1 MGAGTDQVELHSH
14 IPITIQHAGETAMKK
29 RGEMWTLAGL
39 AVMGLL
45 IAGCS
50 DNQTGPGDGGAA
62 PLGVTT
68 EKQAIE
74 YYAVNDGFVG
84 NDEET
89 FADREVTALDAGSF
103 GKIDAAVTPIR
114 FARVITGITKT
125 VETTFE
131 PGDEVAIAHVTK
143 DITGIFKILV
153 VTAENETLMVEK
165 PFNDVSERNV
175 VFKRLTRNPNR
186 FWMNWMPV
194 SSTLVKGGTVPP
206 NNFIT
211 IKQLELITGDTTI
224 VITDPLEHYLYYG
237 WMGQHQLRA
246 SLRKCMVPELVGGQE
261 VRIRVTLESTSPDTD
276 FVAVRYGFKNLNWKR
291 YPMTMVEELESGGVY
306 TRVYETV
313 RDRPLFMHY
322 HRGWFNLGI
331 DAVTHETLFDDQAPY
346 SASWWGVPY
355 RVF

>member
-1 MGAGTDQVELHSH
+1 
-14 IPITIQHAGETAMKK
+14 MKK
-29 RGEMWTLAGL
+29 RGEIWMLAGL

-50 DNQTGPGDGGAA
+50 DNQTGPGDAGAA
-62 PLGVTT
+62 PQGVTT
-68 EKQAIE
+68 EQQAIE

-143 DITGIFKILV
+143 DITGIFKVLV
-153 VTAENETLMVEK
+153 VTAQNETLMVEK

-175 VFKRLTRNPNR
+175 VFKRLMRNPNR

-194 SSTLVKGGTVPP
+194 SSSLVKGGTVPP
-206 NNFIT
+206 NNSIT

-246 SLRKCMVPELVGGQE
+246 GLRKCMVPELMGGQE

-291 YPMTMVEELESGGVY
+291 FPMTMVGLLRHDPPPV
-306 TRVYETV
+306 RV
-313 RDRPLFMHY
+313 D
-322 HRGWFNLGI
+322 
-331 DAVTHETLFDDQAPY
+331 APY
-346 SASWWGVPY
+346 RRDGVPPVEVSSFFSVGLCPMPVAIETTCS
-355 RVF
+355 RQNSATRPAKPRPEPSFRAQKTPPISRRP